1 MSLLRTFRQPGLI
14 RSLAPRSTTTT
25 PVVAVAGRRFA
36 HEGYGAGETKSD
48 QAANQTQ
55 RDAEHPGPAQ
65 PKAAQ
70 QGNGQQQ
77 QQTQQSSSGG
87 DQKSN
92 SSSKAQ
98 PKILSENPPAQG
110 EESEDVAKHNRE
122 VAQRPDRPQE
132 GVKNEDA
139 DKDKVPKGYWSGR
152 WRDD

>member
-1 MSLLRTFRQPGLI
+1 MSLLRTCRQAGLL
-14 RSLAPRSTTTT
+14 RSLAPRATATAPLVS
-25 PVVAVAGRRFA
+25 PSGRRFA

-77 QQTQQSSSGG
+77 TGQSNRGG
-87 DQKSN
+87 EQKSN

-122 VAQRPDRPQE
+122 FAQRHDRAEE
-132 GVKNEDA
+132 GVKNEEA
-139 DKDKVPKGYWSGR
+139 EKDKVPKDYWSGR
-152 WRDD
+152 LHGG